1 MSTQPRD
8 SVFDLVCYLLSSAR
22 LSIDEAPRY
31 GSVRML
37 VAASR
42 LLASEAGSDVDD
54 PLLAEWKSSIDQNM
68 FKVMDEY
75 PEYLTWLGELTRE
88 VAEEATSRNMA

>member
-1 MSTQPRD
+1 MSVPPRD

-42 LLASEAGSDVDD
+42 LLGSEACAGLDDDVLDG
-54 PLLAEWKSSIDQNM
+54 WKRSIDDNM
-68 FKVMDEY
+68 LKVLDSY
-75 PEYLTWLGELTRE
+75 PEYLDWLGGLTRE
-88 VAEEATSRNMA
+88 VAEEATNRNMS